1 MSVTVVKQLQDSS
14 SLAGDSEYRYF
25 ACAKAQVFTK
35 IAKECVGLPWQPAIA
50 MCFLSFIEE
59 FLWQYAGVLDLSC
72 FFEESKSWWTKLYM
86 SLSCM
91 LSAFIFK
98 KLGAVCLEIE
108 GKKNKW
114 IKKTLKEHKPN
125 VMLLK
130 SVAKTDCIG
139 ISGFCFFSTNS

>member
-72 FFEESKSWWTKLYM
+72 FFEESKS
-86 SLSCM
+86 
-91 LSAFIFK
+91 
-98 KLGAVCLEIE
+98 
-108 GKKNKW
+108 
-114 IKKTLKEHKPN
+114 
-125 VMLLK
+125 
-130 SVAKTDCIG
+130 
-139 ISGFCFFSTNS
+139 